1 MPPSLAIVIVSFNC
15 REPLRQCLSGL
26 RAGGT
31 LSRVVVIDNAS
42 TDGTVEMIRHD
53 FSSALLVA
61 NAENRGFAAAC
72 NQGIRATAEDFVL
85 LLNPDTLP
93 EANELDTLLQTMID
107 QPAIGACGPR
117 LLNPDGTLQRSC
129 RKFPTLGVMVCA
141 ELGWPG
147 PYRMN
152 GWAHDTTR
160 EVDQLMGSCLLL
172 RRAALEQIGLLDERF
187 FLYFEEVDLCWRLKH
202 AGWRVLFV
210 SQASVVHL
218 GGQSSAAD
226 RSATVRHRYRSL
238 FEFYRKHFSP
248 WQLPVLRCAVQLGAL
263 LRALSGKKEY
273 GAIVREAWTL

>member
-26 RAGGT
+26 QVGGT

-42 TDGTVEMIRHD
+42 TDGTAEMIRQD

-72 NQGIRATAEDFVL
+72 NQGIRATTEEFVL

-93 EANELDTLLQTMID
+93 EATGLRALLQTMID
-107 QPAIGACGPR
+107 QPTIGACGPR
-117 LLNPDGTLQRSC
+117 ILNPDGTLQRSC
-129 RKFPTLGVMVCA
+129 RRFPTLGVILCA
-141 ELGWPG
+141 ELGWQE
-147 PYRMN
+147 PYRMS

-172 RRAALEQIGLLDERF
+172 RRAALEQVGLLDERF
-187 FLYFEEVDLCWRLKH
+187 FLYFEEVDLCWRLKR

-226 RSATVRHRYRSL
+226 RSAALRHRYRSL
-238 FEFYRKHFSP
+238 FEFYRKHFP
-248 WQLPVLRCAVQLGAL
+248 RWQLPLLRGAVQLGAL
-263 LRALSGKKEY
+263 LRALTGKKDY
-273 GAIVREAWTL
+273 WVIVREAWKL